1 MASIWARIGARVDTD
16 ARAQTD
22 TDKDTDTDTEADA
35 DTHTRTRADSH
46 ARTQSRTHTHTHTHT
61 HARTHARAC
70 TRTKSHKRA
79 RAHARADTRALTHE
93 RAGTRGYNER
103 YVVYAKP
110 RGTLTR
116 QCLSRPHF
124 LHGNYL
130 RTLCRRTPT
139 DTRARKTRHA
149 RARSYPVKQSAVLQT
164 VLREVAWF
172 QKFGA
177 VTAEN
182 CA

>member
-46 ARTQSRTHTHTHTHT
+46 ARTQSRTHTHTHT
-61 HARTHARAC
+61 RTHARAC

-124 LHGNYL
+124 LHGNYI

-164 VLREVAWF
+164 VLREVAF